1 MLYNFFILLLTLS
14 IIVAC
19 ILLLL
24 SSNKIYSVLYLIF
37 IYMCVS
43 LLMMYLGVLILG
55 LFYFLVYIG
64 AIAVLFLFS
73 IMILDLKESIFERDY
88 SFFMSIFILLVFFIV
103 HFYFFFIKLDM
114 NIYNFSFEY
123 FVPTNEILKILG
135 LLIFQKYS
143 FLLLLAGLVLLI
155 AMLGAIY
162 LTNNKKGFFIKK
174 QLFPLSRNYNL
185 YHCLVY

>member
-1 MLYNFFILLLTLS
+1 MLYNLFIILLSIS
-14 IIVAC
+14 IISSCV
-19 ILLLL
+19 LLLL

-43 LLMMYLGVLILG
+43 LLMMYLGVIILG

-88 SFFMSIFILLVFFIV
+88 SFFFSIFCVFTLLII
-103 HFYFFFIKLDM
+103 HFYLIFSKMDI
-114 NIYNFSFEY
+114 NFYTFSYEY
-123 FVPTNEILKILG
+123 FIPTNDFLRILG
-135 LLIFQKYS
+135 LLLFHKYS

-155 AMLGAIY
+155 SMLGAIY

-185 YHCLVY
+185 YHCIIY

>member
-1 MLYNFFILLLTLS
+1 MFYNIFILLLSSS
-14 IIVAC
+14 IIVSC
-19 ILLLL
+19 VLLLL

-37 IYMCVS
+37 IYMCIS
-43 LLMMYLGVLILG
+43 LLMMYLGVIILG

-73 IMILDLKESIFERDY
+73 IMILDLKESVFERDY
-88 SFFMSIFILLVFFIV
+88 SFFFSIGCLLFFFLV
-103 HFYFFFIKLDM
+103 HFFFIFSKLD
-114 NIYNFSFEY
+114 FSMYSFSYEY
-123 FVPTNEILKILG
+123 FIPTSDFLKILG
-135 LLIFQKYS
+135 LLIFQKYA

-155 AMLGAIY
+155 AMIGAIY

-185 YHCLVY
+185 YHCLIY